1 MPNSRME
8 IFVGIFLVIGFLAFG
23 WLALQLGEVP
33 WITGAKT
40 YMLNAEFNNISG
52 VKEGAD
58 VQIAGVT
65 VGKVRGLHLNKDHMA
80 VVSMQLDKN
89 IAIPEDSIA
98 SVKSQGII
106 GDKYI
111 QITLGGDETIYKP
124 GESILDTESSVDL
137 ESLISKFAF
146 GQVGK

>member
-1 MPNSRME
+1 MPNTRME
-8 IFVGIFLVIGFLAFG
+8 IFVGIFLLIGFAALG
-23 WLALQLGEVP
+23 WLALQLGEIP
-33 WITGAKT
+33 WLTGSTT
-40 YMLNAEFNNISG
+40 YQLNAEFNNISG

-58 VQIAGVT
+58 VQVAGVV
-65 VGKVRGLHLNKDHMA
+65 VGKVRQLQLNADRQAM
-80 VVSMQLDKN
+80 VIMQLDKEL
-89 IAIPEDSIA
+89 AVPVDSIA

-111 QITLGGDETIYKP
+111 QITLGGDESTYKP
-124 GESILDTESSVDL
+124 GGTIVDTESSVDL